1 MSDTNN
7 LLLLGVG
14 ILIGLAFT
22 TVMILVTNRSY
33 VPYVEQPSYVSM
45 PKSLY
50 APRGERN

>member
-22 TVMILVTNRSY
+22 TVLLLVNNRTSIAQTSY
-33 VPYVEQPSYVSM
+33 VPM
-45 PKSLY
+45 PQSLSK
-50 APRGERN
+50 R

>member
-22 TVMILVTNRSY
+22 TVLLLVNNRLY
-33 VPYVEQPSYVSM
+33 VQQPSYVAM
-45 PKSLY
+45 PQSLY
-50 APRGERN
+50 APRGERS